1 MRFPIQIV
9 LIVILGFFLEL
20 FMPWWC
26 VAIAAF
32 AGGAMAFSRMNF
44 LAGFLAVGILWTGK
58 AMITN
63 VSTASDLADKVARTF
78 MLGNTAVLLLVTF
91 VLGGL
96 VGGFAAM
103 SGAALR
109 RRGRASSNAG

>member
-1 MRFPIQIV
+1 MRFPAQIL
-9 LIVILGFFLEL
+9 LIAILGFFLEL

-32 AGGAMAFSRMNF
+32 AGGAIAVSRLNF
-44 LAGFLAVGILWTGK
+44 LAGFLAIGILWTGK

-63 VSTASDLADKVARTF
+63 LSTASDLADKVARTF
-78 MLGNTAVLLLVTF
+78 MLHNTAALLLVTF

-103 SGAALR
+103 SGASLR
-109 RRGRASSNAG
+109 RRDHSSSNP